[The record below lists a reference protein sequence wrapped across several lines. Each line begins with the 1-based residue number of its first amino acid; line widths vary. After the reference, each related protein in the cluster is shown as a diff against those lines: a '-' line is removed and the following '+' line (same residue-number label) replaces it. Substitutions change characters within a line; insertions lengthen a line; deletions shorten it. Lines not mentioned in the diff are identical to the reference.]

1 MAKFD
6 AKGGRTDAWAWPAGI
21 MIGLAIGIPLF
32 SSTGGVA
39 IGVAFG
45 IAIGTAFAIAFGA
58 TTKKADGRSATKKAD
73 GRSATKKVDGR
84 TVEGEPQKSAG
95 PAGFATDDGP
105 AAPSDRDKL
114 DGEAA
119 GGTAAGPR
127 LP

>member
-58 TTKKADGRSATKKAD
+58 TTKKADSRSATKKA
-73 GRSATKKVDGR
+73 DGR

>member
-58 TTKKADGRSATKKAD
+58 TTKKADGR
-73 GRSATKKVDGR
+73 